1 MAPTGPT
8 RYQEYGLRIPLYD
21 KHGKELQHARSA
33 EELEALGRNVL
44 RRIVEM
50 YDRQNGYKL
59 FDLLKTDA
67 GVARWIERVETLAL
81 GPHPESKLPC
91 KFYSSGYYRDADYVV
106 ATEKEDILVALKFK
120 KAPQSQTKNDTPGKK
135 LNPQQAASLPKAK
148 APQQTAPPN
157 AKVPQQAAPPK
168 AKAPQQ
174 AAQPPKA
181 EAPQQAAPPR
191 PKAPQQAAP
200 PPKIKA
206 PQSQAKQDAP
216 AKKLNPQTASS
227 PPKVKAPQSLSS
239 LSKQDAPG
247 KQLNP
252 QKAPPPPKAKAPT
265 KPSAPPAPNAER
277 KKEQEPAKP
286 SSIPLQ
292 GKAPTNKRKLDENAA
307 TSDAPES
314 LVQKKRKLAT
324 PAPSDAP
331 QTPAKKK
338 KPATPAP
345 KQESTDEFE
354 LELEEAMEQELAK
367 PSSPPPPATPATNKR
382 KHDAHA
388 APPDTPEA
396 PGKKRKTDAASP
408 TAPIPPPSTPPLPPA
423 KATTPQ
429 PPSPQSPTPYHT
441 TPSPPSEPT
450 PDEQP
455 FRAPGH
461 HGPHGTF
468 LNHPSLLTGRGH
480 QVPPS
485 EWSRNLSYQS
495 LRYNFFRHTC
505 PYYPFTDR
513 ARTIRAHEGNVRGLR
528 ELREM
533 ERWMRGYRERWPGE
547 CVGHL
552 WDCGCVNLGYYERVG
567 GGEVSEEE

>member
-8 RYQEYGLRIPLYD
+8 RYQEYGLRIPLYN
-21 KHGKELQHARSA
+21 KHGKKLQHARSA

-120 KAPQSQTKNDTPGKK
+120 KAPQSQTKND
-135 LNPQQAASLPKAK
+135 
-148 APQQTAPPN
+148 
-157 AKVPQQAAPPK
+157 
-168 AKAPQQ
+168 
-174 AAQPPKA
+174 
-181 EAPQQAAPPR
+181 
-191 PKAPQQAAP
+191 
-200 PPKIKA
+200 
-206 PQSQAKQDAP
+206 
-216 AKKLNPQTASS
+216 
-227 PPKVKAPQSLSS
+227 
-239 LSKQDAPG
+239 APG

-314 LVQKKRKLAT
+314 LVQKKRKLAA

-338 KPATPAP
+338 KLATLAP

-354 LELEEAMEQELAK
+354 LELEEALEQELAK
-367 PSSPPPPATPATNKR
+367 PSSPPPTATPATNKR
-382 KHDAHA
+382 KHDDHA

-396 PGKKRKTDAASP
+396 PAKKRKTDAASP
-408 TAPIPPPSTPPLPPA
+408 TTSIPSTPPLPPA

-429 PPSPQSPTPYHT
+429 SPSPQSPLPRSPTSTPHHT

-513 ARTIRAHEGNVRGLR
+513 ARTIRAHEGNVQGLR